1 MRLQLSSVVRRFVV
15 FSKRHEVNEARLRVF
30 CMTDDKEDKT
40 LENQEH
46 FAEVAKSRDVEV
58 LEAKSSYV
66 EVAGNLAPV
75 TKSGEQLSLR
85 FHAFRENRLP
95 FTVRV
100 KDPHAEAMGR
110 VLFMREPLRT
120 DVPPQNP
127 ICKLNVALPD
137 EITPEV
143 EQPETVIE
151 VVERQKKEQFLR
163 QAGYGKYDT
172 IHRADLRISD
182 IGNLLGPDWERCA
195 LELGLDESDVN
206 LIRSE
211 YPDNEGQQAMVMLR
225 LWLNNSSSS
234 TDVNRAASGSQLEKA
249 LRYAFKNY
257 FMALQD
263 QFINFIFRACGRED
277 IVETCA
283 VNVEMVTDD
292 LERKIASR
300 HIMAEVTSGFTCKSH

>member
-1 MRLQLSSVVRRFVV
+1 MASTRRFVV

-58 LEAKSSYV
+58 LEAKNSYV

-100 KDPHAEAMGR
+100 KDPHSEAMGR
-110 VLFMREPLRT
+110 VLFMKEPLRT

-151 VVERQKKEQFLR
+151 LVEGQKKEQFLR

-182 IGNLLGPDWERCA
+182 IGNLLGTDWERCA

-206 LIRSE
+206 LIKSE

-249 LRYAFKNY
+249 LRYAELELFQCSFKN
-257 FMALQD
+257 
-263 QFINFIFRACGRED
+263 
-277 IVETCA
+277 T
-283 VNVEMVTDD
+283 
-292 LERKIASR
+292 
-300 HIMAEVTSGFTCKSH
+300 IMDG

>member
-1 MRLQLSSVVRRFVV
+1 MVSVCRFVV

-46 FAEVAKSRDVEV
+46 FSEVAKSRDVEV

-100 KDPHAEAMGR
+100 KDPHSEAMGR
-110 VLFMREPLRT
+110 VLFMKEPLRT

-137 EITPEV
+137 EITPEI
-143 EQPETVIE
+143 EQPQTVIE
-151 VVERQKKEQFLR
+151 LVERQKKEQFLR

-206 LIRSE
+206 LIKSE

-249 LRYAFKNY
+249 LRYAQQNLSY
-257 FMALQD
+257 SVAVPRVLWL
-263 QFINFIFRACGRED
+263 IFQSLRTRGYRGDLRGQRGNGHRRSRAKDRQQAHYGGGE
-277 IVETCA
+277 
-283 VNVEMVTDD
+283 
-292 LERKIASR
+292 
-300 HIMAEVTSGFTCKSH
+300 